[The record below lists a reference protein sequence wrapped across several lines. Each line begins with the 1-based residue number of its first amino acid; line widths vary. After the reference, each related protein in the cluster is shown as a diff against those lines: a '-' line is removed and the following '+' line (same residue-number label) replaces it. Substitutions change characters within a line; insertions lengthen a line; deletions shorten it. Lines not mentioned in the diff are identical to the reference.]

1 VDTLRGT
8 VERVTFR
15 NAENGF
21 TVFRIRVEGSVE
33 TARVVGVGPELMQ
46 GERIEA
52 RGAWTVDR
60 THGKQFQATAIE
72 TAPPT
77 GRAAIETY
85 LASGAVRGIGPHLA
99 SKLFE
104 TFGEK
109 VLDVIDREPESLRSV
124 RGIGKAKLASIRESW
139 NEQKSSRELM
149 LFLHEH
155 GVTPARAMRIYK
167 QYGNDAIRLIRD
179 NPYRL
184 ADEVRGIGFL
194 SADALAQRLGI
205 ARESMDRVRAGIHY
219 TLEQKALEGHCAFP
233 RDALLD
239 AAATLLGVPPPLVDE
254 GLRLELETRQ
264 LAAEAI
270 EGKPAIFLGRLWHAE
285 TSAARRLAR
294 LRTAPLPW
302 TIHAAKAIEWVEPR
316 LGIALSPTQRAAVAS
331 ALGSK
336 VSVITGGPGVGKTT
350 IIRAIVEIVE
360 AKKKEIELA
369 APTGRAAKRL
379 SESTGRAART
389 IHRLLEVDPKR
400 GEFQRNE
407 LSPLTCDLLIV
418 DEASMIDVPLLDALV
433 RAIPDGAA
441 VLFVGDADQ
450 LPSVGPGQALADLIA
465 CGAFAVSELREI
477 HRQAAGSRI
486 VVNAHRVNQG
496 EMPVADDVAAH
507 GVRRSPGEPI
517 SDFYVVDA
525 ADGASAR
532 AKIVRLVAERIPSRF
547 GLDPRADIQ
556 VLSPMHRGESGVQSL
571 NAALQAALNPR
582 AGAAPRF
589 ERAGSI
595 LAPGDKVMQTENDY
609 DKDVFNG
616 DVGVVRA
623 VDVEKKT
630 ATIDFDGRIV
640 EYTGAELDAVT
651 LAWATTIHK
660 SQGSEYPAVVIALLT
675 EQAIMLQR
683 NLLYT
688 AITRGRTLVVLV
700 GQKKAIGMAV
710 RNASARRRYSKLR
723 ERLA

>member
-1 VDTLRGT
+1 MPELRGT

-15 NAENGF
+15 NPENGF

-33 TARVVGVGPELMQ
+33 TAQVVGHGPELLQ
-46 GERIEA
+46 GERISA

-60 THGKQFQATAIE
+60 THGRQFQAAE
-72 TAPPT
+72 FEASPPT

-85 LASGAVRGIGPHLA
+85 LASGVVRGVGPHLAKKLFDAFGEKVFEIIEREPETLRTVRGIG
-99 SKLFE
+99 
-104 TFGEK
+104 
-109 VLDVIDREPESLRSV
+109 R
-124 RGIGKAKLASIRESW
+124 AKLASITGSW
-139 NEQKSSRELM
+139 SEQRASRALM

-167 QYGNDAIRLIRD
+167 QYGADSIRLIRE

-205 ARESMDRVRAGIHY
+205 ARESMDRIRAGIHY
-219 TLEQKALEGHCAFP
+219 ALEQKALEGHCAFP
-233 RDALLD
+233 RDLLID
-239 AAATLLGVPPPLVDE
+239 AAAALLGVPAPLVE
-254 GLRLELETRQ
+254 KGLAPELEARR
-264 LAAEAI
+264 LVEEPI
-270 EGKPAIFLGRLWHAE
+270 EGRPAIFLGRLWHAE
-285 TSAARRLAR
+285 TSAAKQLRRL
-294 LRTAPLPW
+294 LEAPLPW
-302 TIHAAKAIEWVEPR
+302 TIRTASAIDWVEPR
-316 LGIALSPTQRAAVAS
+316 LGIVLSPTQREAIAR
-331 ALGSK
+331 ALDAK

-350 IIRAIVEIVE
+350 IVRAIVEIVE

-379 SESTGRAART
+379 SEATGRPGRT
-389 IHRLLEVDPKR
+389 IHRLLEVDPR
-400 GEFQRNE
+400 TGAFQRNE
-407 LSPLTCDLLIV
+407 LSPLACDLVIV
-418 DEASMIDVPLLDALV
+418 DESSMIDVPLLDALV
-433 RAIPDGAA
+433 RAVPQHAA
-441 VLFVGDADQ
+441 LVFVGDADQ

-486 VVNAHRVNQG
+486 VINAHRVN
-496 EMPVADDVAAH
+496 E
-507 GVRRSPGEPI
+507 GEPPI
-517 SDFYVVDA
+517 TPGPDEESDFYLVDA
-525 ADGASAR
+525 ADGAAAR
-532 AKIVRLVAERIPSRF
+532 EKIVRLIAERIPSKF
-547 GLDPRADIQ
+547 GLDPRADVQ
-556 VLSPMHRGESGVQSL
+556 VLSPMHRGEAGVSSL

-582 AGAAPRF
+582 SALAPRF

-616 DVGVVRA
+616 DLGVVRSI
-623 VDVEKKT
+623 DVQRKT
-630 ATIDFDGRIV
+630 AVIDFDGRPV
-640 EYTGAELDAVT
+640 EYEAAELDAIA

-660 SQGSEYPAVVIALLT
+660 SQGSEYPAVVIALLS

-688 AITRGRTLVVLV
+688 AITRGRKLVVLV
-700 GQKKAIGMAV
+700 GQKRAIAMAV

-723 ERLA
+723 ERLIFPDRGV